1 MIKYGLVLCLCLPL
15 SSLAMNRSWEEV
27 TLPSDG
33 ESNSIGSYANGCL
46 AGGAE
51 LAPAGT
57 GYQVIR
63 TQRNRYYGHA
73 DMIDYLTSLAIR
85 VDALG
90 IGRILVG
97 DIAMPRGGRFAS
109 GHASHQTGLDA
120 DIWLRLPATPLSV
133 EQLSTPKPYSVVD
146 LNSYRLEKE
155 KWTESHALLIQTA
168 AVDERVAR
176 IFVHPLIKQQLC
188 DTAWKDNSWLRKV
201 RPWWGHYSHFHVR
214 LHCPE
219 GDSQC
224 VAQSPPPK
232 GDGCGA
238 ELASWKPNP
247 YIAPKPAKAVVK
259 LADKPKKKP
268 AKPKYQECVALLNQ

>member
-1 MIKYGLVLCLCLPL
+1 MIKYGLLLCLCLPF

-27 TLPSDG
+27 ALPSDG

-73 DMIDYLTSLAIR
+73 DMIDYLTSLAVR
-85 VDALG
+85 VDSLG

-97 DIAMPRGGRFAS
+97 DIAMPRGGRFSS

-120 DIWLRLPATPLSV
+120 DIWLRLPAAPLSV
-133 EQLSTPKPYSVVD
+133 EQLSTPQPYSVVD

-188 DTAWKDNSWLRKV
+188 DTAWKDRTWLRKV

-247 YIAPKPAKAVVK
+247 YVAPKPAKPVVK
-259 LADKPKKKP
+259 LADKQKKKP
-268 AKPKYQECVALLNQ
+268 TKPKYQECVALLNQ